1 LKFTIIDM
9 VLQKI
14 HNLPENSSFV
24 LMTKN
29 EEIYKDFPEQ
39 TQEYIKQK
47 IDSGEELIWINRFDF
62 HVFIVIEKYSLK
74 KAYQVNENFRKIGSK
89 IYDIAEKEKLNHIS
103 ITEDNLGKDAITA
116 IIDGIAL
123 ASYKFNYYK
132 NTSEIIECP
141 LQTIYILSENVNDKD
156 LKFQQS
162 IYDGVFLARDLV
174 NEPPNTLTPTEFGK
188 RLENL
193 GKSTSIKTAL
203 LNKKMI
209 EKEKMTGLLN
219 VSKGSSEPPI
229 FGMLE
234 YYPVE
239 SVNTRP
245 IVLVGKGIVFDAG
258 GLALKN
264 AEGMA
269 DMKADMAGAAS
280 VIGTIKAVAAAKL
293 PIRVIGL
300 IPIAD
305 NRPGYEAYC
314 PGDILKMMNGVTV
327 EVINPDA
334 EGRLI
339 LADALC
345 YAKKFSPQMIISL
358 ATLSYSAQR
367 AFGKYAAACQTTVH
381 ESFMNVFRQSA
392 EKTYERIAEIP
403 NFDEYELMLKS
414 DIADIKNVG
423 GSEAGMITAGKFL
436 QKFTDFPFIHLDIAG
451 TAFSEKKDDYIS
463 KGGTGYGVR
472 LLTEFMRVIAY
483 EAV

>member
-1 LKFTIIDM
+1 M

-14 HNLPENSSFV
+14 HSLPENSSFV

-39 TQEYIKQK
+39 TQEYIKKK
-47 IDSGEELIWINRFDF
+47 IEFGEELIWINRFDF
-62 HVFIVIEKYSLK
+62 HIFIVVEKYSLK
-74 KAYQVNENFRKIGSK
+74 KDYQKNENFRKIGSK
-89 IYDIAEKEKLNHIS
+89 IYELAEKEKINHIS
-103 ITEDNLGKDAITA
+103 ITEDNMGKDALTA
-116 IIDGIAL
+116 MIDGISL
-123 ASYKFNYYK
+123 ASYKFNQYK
-132 NTSEIIECP
+132 NTSDITECP
-141 LQTIYILSENVNDKD
+141 LQTLYILSENISEKD
-156 LKFQQS
+156 LRLQQA

-188 RLENL
+188 RIEHLS
-193 GKSTSIKTAL
+193 KSISIKTAL
-203 LNKKMI
+203 LSKKMI

-219 VSKGSSEPPI
+219 VSKGSSEPPV

-245 IVLVGKGIVFDAG
+245 IILVGKGVVFDAG
-258 GLALKN
+258 GLALKD
-264 AEGMA
+264 AAGMV

-280 VIGTIKAVAAAKL
+280 VIGTIKAIASAKL
-293 PIRVIGL
+293 PVRVIGL
-300 IPIAD
+300 IPVAD

-334 EGRLI
+334 EGRLL

-358 ATLSYSAQR
+358 STLSYSAQR
-367 AFGKYAAACQTTVH
+367 AFGKYAAACLTTVH
-381 ESFMNVFRQSA
+381 ESFMKVFKQSA
-392 EKTYERIAEIP
+392 DKTYERIAQIP

-451 TAFSEKKDDYIS
+451 TAFSDKKENYLS

-472 LLTEFMRVIAY
+472 LLTEFLRVIAY